1 METLVPHNGSS
12 DHASLLRSAIAR
24 IEGRGGQDAPGC
36 GRRLPV
42 RLGEKLALDR
52 ALGGGLGGGTLSEIL
67 PASPGDMA
75 AACGF
80 MLALAL
86 RLVGF
91 DGPCPRTLIWII
103 EDFAAL
109 EQGAPYGPGLLWLG
123 LAPENLVL
131 VRVPRGQEAL
141 WALETALKARGT
153 IVIGELWAQHRL
165 YDLTASR
172 RLALAAR
179 ASGSPGLIL
188 HGRAGGAPASAA
200 ATRLEIAGLSSA
212 KEACAAHR
220 LPLSGL
226 PLPGPPAWAVRVA
239 KARAGPQASAH
250 DPERRHLIVWNKA
263 KGCFC
268 DALPVSSSP
277 VSAHR
282 PYRAGHADAG
292 FAKAG

>member
-1 METLVPHNGSS
+1 MPQDGGS
-12 DHASLLRSAIAR
+12 DHVILLRSAIAR
-24 IEGRGGQDAPGC
+24 IEARGGQEVHGH
-36 GRRLPV
+36 RLPV
-42 RLGEKLALDR
+42 RLGERLALDR
-52 ALGGGLGGGTLSEIL
+52 ALGASLACGTLSEIL
-67 PASPGDMA
+67 PASMGDMA

-80 MLALAL
+80 VLALAV
-86 RLVGF
+86 RLAGF
-91 DGPCPRTLIWII
+91 GGPSPRTLIWII
-103 EDFAAL
+103 EDFAAA
-109 EQGAPYGPGLLWLG
+109 EFGAPYGPGLAWLG
-123 LAPENLVL
+123 VPPEHLL
-131 VRVPRGQEAL
+131 IVRVPRGQEAL
-141 WALETALKARGT
+141 WALETALKTRGT
-153 IVIGELWAQHRL
+153 LVIGELWAQHRL

-200 ATRLEIAGLSSA
+200 ATRLEIAGLPSVPEASA
-212 KEACAAHR
+212 AR
-220 LPLSGL
+220 RL

-268 DALPVSSSP
+268 DALPVSSPP
-277 VSAHR
+277 VFDHR
-282 PYRAGHADAG
+282 PYRAGDADAG